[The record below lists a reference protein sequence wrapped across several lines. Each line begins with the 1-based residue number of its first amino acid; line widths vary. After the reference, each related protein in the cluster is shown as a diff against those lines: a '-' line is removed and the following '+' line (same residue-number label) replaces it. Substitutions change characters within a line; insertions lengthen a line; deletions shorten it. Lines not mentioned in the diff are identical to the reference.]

1 MWRIANDRGYRKR
14 LTVFLGAETELGTR
28 LAPLRQDA
36 WQPFAACSLG
46 IPMSIYSP
54 AARRRVVNRFKNRQ
68 GLLLLGP
75 VSLAM
80 IAMLWLMLSGY
91 VRIDVD

>member
-1 MWRIANDRGYRKR
+1 
-14 LTVFLGAETELGTR
+14 
-28 LAPLRQDA
+28 
-36 WQPFAACSLG
+36 
-46 IPMSIYSP
+46 MSIYSP
-54 AARRRVVNRFKNRQ
+54 AGRKRIVKRFRNRQ
-68 GLLLLGP
+68 GLLVLVL